1 MFRLLS
7 LSIFISLF
15 FLNACKDSLYKESNN
30 EVKKIEDTSVLE
42 NIDHTN
48 SNIGRAIWQKP
59 GLVIQKLGNIE
70 DKVVADIG
78 AGTGYFS
85 FRLAP
90 RAKKVIAIEIEKRLL
105 EYIDSLKIN
114 LPQDKRANLETRL
127 ATPTNP
133 MINENEADIILII
146 NTIAYIED
154 LPVYLKTLK
163 KGLKKQGRL
172 MIIDYKM
179 KKLPINAPPKS
190 ERLYLDK
197 LEELLEEAGYK
208 IFESDDTSLDFQYI
222 VTAYKI

>member
-1 MFRLLS
+1 MFRIRY
-7 LSIFISLF
+7 LSILISLF
-15 FLNACKDSLYKESNN
+15 IINACKGSLYTETNN
-30 EVKKIEDTSVLE
+30 EVGKIEDTLALE
-42 NIDHTN
+42 NIDHHTT
-48 SNIGRAIWQKP
+48 NIGRAIWQKP

-114 LPQDKRANLETRL
+114 LPQDKRNNLETRL
-127 ATPTNP
+127 ATPSNP
-133 MINENEADIILII
+133 MINDNEADIILII

-154 LPVYLKTLK
+154 LPIYLKTLK

-222 VTAYKI
+222 VTANKI